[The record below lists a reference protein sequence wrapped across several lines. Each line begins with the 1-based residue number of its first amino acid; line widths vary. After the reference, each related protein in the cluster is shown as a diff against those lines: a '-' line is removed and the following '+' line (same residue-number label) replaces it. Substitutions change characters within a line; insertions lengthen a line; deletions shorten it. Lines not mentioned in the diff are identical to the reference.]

1 MVDETKKDEVEGEAE
16 AKAEVEPAAEVA
28 VKAEETEPAAKAE
41 EPAHAHEDAHDHE
54 DEDEDED
61 GDGDEQEPL
70 VAVKKRPAL
79 LLAQFESTA
88 DVLHAAEKVRD
99 AGYTVWDTHSPFPIH
114 GMDRAMGLKDSF
126 LGMIVFLGGATGI
139 TTAVTMIWWMNGV
152 DYPIVVGGKPPF
164 ALPSSVPVMF
174 ELMVLFSAL
183 TAVFAMFGI
192 NKLPRHH
199 HPLFESDRFR
209 EASNDKFFISV
220 EAEDPKFHVERTK
233 SFLEGLHPSAVEL
246 VEEEIEEETP
256 VEEHH

>member
-1 MVDETKKDEVEGEAE
+1 MVDDPKKTELEDEAGEKSAETSADDDHEHDHA
-16 AKAEVEPAAEVA
+16 PAASPSN
-28 VKAEETEPAAKAE
+28 EELEAHDHGGAGE
-41 EPAHAHEDAHDHE
+41 EPAM
-54 DEDEDED
+54 
-61 GDGDEQEPL
+61 
-70 VAVKKRPAL
+70 VKKRPAL

-126 LGMIVFLGGATGI
+126 LGMIVFLGGAAGI

-164 ALPSSVPVMF
+164 ALPSSVPIMF
-174 ELMVLFSAL
+174 ELMVLFASL

-209 EASNDKFFISV
+209 AASNDKFFISV
-220 EAEDPKFHVERTK
+220 EAEDPKFDVVRTK
-233 SFLEGLHPSAVEL
+233 SFLEQLHPTAVEL
-246 VEEEIEEETP
+246 VEEDVDEEKP
-256 VEEHH
+256 AEEHP

>member
-1 MVDETKKDEVEGEAE
+1 MVDDPKKTELEDEAGEKSAETSADDDHEHHHA
-16 AKAEVEPAAEVA
+16 AAAPAASPSD
-28 VKAEETEPAAKAE
+28 EELEAHDHGGAGE
-41 EPAHAHEDAHDHE
+41 EPAM
-54 DEDEDED
+54 
-61 GDGDEQEPL
+61 
-70 VAVKKRPAL
+70 VKKRPAL

-126 LGMIVFLGGATGI
+126 LGMIVFLGGAAGI

-164 ALPSSVPVMF
+164 ALPSSVPIMF
-174 ELMVLFSAL
+174 ELMVLFASL

-209 EASNDKFFISV
+209 AASNDKFFISV
-220 EAEDPKFHVERTK
+220 EAEDPKFDVERTK
-233 SFLEGLHPSAVEL
+233 SFLEQLHPTAVEL
-246 VEEEIEEETP
+246 VEEDVDEEKP
-256 VEEHH
+256 AEEHP

>member
-1 MVDETKKDEVEGEAE
+1 MVDDPKKTELEDEAE
-16 AKAEVEPAAEVA
+16 EKS
-28 VKAEETEPAAKAE
+28 EEESE
-41 EPAHAHEDAHDHE
+41 QDEHEHE
-54 DEDEDED
+54 HEHEHEGDDDEDEDED
-61 GDGDEQEPL
+61 VNEELVPL
-70 VAVKKRPAL
+70 KKRPAL
-79 LLAQFESTA
+79 LLAQFENTA

-164 ALPSSVPVMF
+164 ALPSSVPIMF

-209 EASNDKFFISV
+209 TASNDKFFISV
-220 EAEDPKFHVERTK
+220 EAEDPKFDVERTK
-233 SFLEGLHPSAVEL
+233 SFLEQLHPTAVEL
-246 VEEEIEEETP
+246 VEEEIEEEKP
-256 VEEHH
+256 AEEHH

>member
-1 MVDETKKDEVEGEAE
+1 MVDDPKKTELEDEAGEKSAETSADDDHEHDHA
-16 AKAEVEPAAEVA
+16 PAASPSN
-28 VKAEETEPAAKAE
+28 EELEAHDHGGAGE
-41 EPAHAHEDAHDHE
+41 EPAM
-54 DEDEDED
+54 
-61 GDGDEQEPL
+61 
-70 VAVKKRPAL
+70 VKKRPAL

-126 LGMIVFLGGATGI
+126 LGMIVFLGGAAGI

-164 ALPSSVPVMF
+164 ALPSSVPIMF
-174 ELMVLFSAL
+174 ELMVLFASL

-209 EASNDKFFISV
+209 AASNDKFFISV
-220 EAEDPKFHVERTK
+220 EAEDPKFDVERTK
-233 SFLEGLHPSAVEL
+233 SFLEQLHPTAVEL
-246 VEEEIEEETP
+246 VEEDVDEEKP
-256 VEEHH
+256 AEEHP